1 LGQKLWV
8 TLRVIIEQFS
18 RYSPALRLIRIS
30 RIKKG
35 KPLTLDGRN
44 RISRKGGE
52 VPALVWLLALVPA
65 LFAIQPAAA
74 QTFTE
79 LYPFNSSGNLSDGGT
94 PEAGVTRDAAG
105 NLYGTTFFGGTGTGC
120 DIYFDGCGTV
130 FKVDT
135 SGTETVLHSFGG
147 ASASVNDGWNPTA
160 RLILD
165 AAGNL
170 YGTTGYG
177 GAHGHGTVFKVDA
190 AGNATIVHSFSG
202 GTDGA
207 RPNAGL
213 VLDAAGNFYGTT
225 QYGGRECYGQGCGTV
240 FRISADG
247 RETVLYRFADG
258 EDGASPLGGVALD
271 SSGNIYGTTWLG
283 GTHSYGTVFE
293 INTSGNE
300 KVLHSFAGGSDG
312 ANPLDAPVLDNA
324 GNMYGTTA
332 AGGAS
337 GNSLLGLGTIFMVDT
352 AGHESI
358 LYTFAGGSDGAN
370 PYAHLLVDASGNLYG
385 TASAGGCCGQGAV
398 FEFSDGV
405 LTPLYGFSTPDSNG
419 ENSDGQYPMGGLI
432 RDSAGNLYGTTVQ
445 AGTYGWGTVFEV
457 QP

>member
-1 LGQKLWV
+1 MA
-8 TLRVIIEQFS
+8 IIQG
-18 RYSPALRLIRIS
+18 RHRIS
-30 RIKKG
+30 G
-35 KPLTLDGRN
+35 KNRKAFAFLIYLLT
-44 RISRKGGE
+44 
-52 VPALVWLLALVPA
+52 LVPA
-65 LFAIQPAAA
+65 LFLTRSAVA
-74 QTFTE
+74 QTLTE
-79 LYPFNSSGNLSDGGT
+79 LYPFNSSGDLSDGGS
-94 PEAGVTRDAAG
+94 PEAGVTRDGAG
-105 NLYGTTFFGGTGTGC
+105 NLYGTTFFGGTGAGC
-120 DIYFDGCGTV
+120 DIYFAGCGTV
-130 FKVDT
+130 FKIDT

-147 ASASVNDGWNPTA
+147 TDDGWNPTA

-177 GAHGHGTVFKVDA
+177 GAHGHGTVFKVDN
-190 AGNATIVHSFSG
+190 AGIETIVHSFAG

-213 VLDAAGNFYGTT
+213 VEDAAGNFYGTT
-225 QYGGRECYGQGCGTV
+225 QYGGRGCDGQGCGTV

-247 RETVLYRFADG
+247 RETVLYRFADFP
-258 EDGASPLGGVALD
+258 DGASPLGGVALD
-271 SSGNIYGTTWLG
+271 SLGNIYGTTWLG
-283 GTHSYGTVFE
+283 GTHSYGTVFK
-293 INTSGNE
+293 IDGCGRE
-300 KVLHSFAGGSDG
+300 KVLHSFAGGGDG
-312 ANPLDAPVLDNA
+312 ANPLDAPVLDKA

-337 GNSLLGLGTIFMVDT
+337 GATLLGLGTLFKVDA
-352 AGHESI
+352 AGHESVV
-358 LYTFAGGSDGAN
+358 YTFTGGTDGAN

-385 TASAGGCCGQGAV
+385 TASAGGCCGQGTV

-405 LTPLYGFSTPDSNG
+405 LTALYGFSAPDSNG
-419 ENSDGQYPMGGLI
+419 ENADGQYPMGGLI

>member
-1 LGQKLWV
+1 MTV
-8 TLRVIIEQFS
+8 TQGRDW
-18 RYSPALRLIRIS
+18 IS
-30 RIKKG
+30 REA
-35 KPLTLDGRN
+35 RA
-44 RISRKGGE
+44 
-52 VPALVWLLALVPA
+52 VPTFLVWLLALLPA
-65 LFAIQPAAA
+65 LFVIRPAAA

-79 LYPFNSSGNLSDGGT
+79 LYPFNRSGTLADGGS

-105 NLYGTTFFGGTGTGC
+105 TLYGTTFFGGTGTGC

-130 FKVDT
+130 FNLDV
-135 SGTETVLHSFGG
+135 SGAETVLHSFGG
-147 ASASVNDGWNPTA
+147 AHDGWNPTA

-165 AAGNL
+165 VAGDL

-177 GAHGHGTVFKVDA
+177 GVHGHGTVFMVDK
-190 AGNATIVHSFSG
+190 AGNETIVHSFAG

-213 VLDAAGNFYGTT
+213 VQDAEGNFYGTT
-225 QYGGRECYGQGCGTV
+225 QYGGRGCDGQGCGTV

-258 EDGASPLGGVALD
+258 QDGASPLGGVALD

-283 GTHSYGTVFE
+283 GVYSYGTVFK
-293 INTSGNE
+293 IDSCGHE
-300 KVLHSFAGGSDG
+300 KVVHSFAGGSDG
-312 ANPLDAPVLDNA
+312 ANPLDAPVLDTA
-324 GNMYGTTA
+324 GNLYGTTA

-337 GNSLLGLGTIFMVDT
+337 GTTPLGLGTLFMVDT
-352 AGHESI
+352 TGHESI
-358 LYTFAGGSDGAN
+358 VYTFTGGSDGAN
-370 PYAHLLVDASGNLYG
+370 PYAHLLVDAFGNLCG
-385 TASAGGCCGQGAV
+385 TASSGGCCGQGTV
-398 FEFSDGV
+398 FEFSGGV
-405 LTPLYGFSTPDSNG
+405 LTALYGFSAPDSNG